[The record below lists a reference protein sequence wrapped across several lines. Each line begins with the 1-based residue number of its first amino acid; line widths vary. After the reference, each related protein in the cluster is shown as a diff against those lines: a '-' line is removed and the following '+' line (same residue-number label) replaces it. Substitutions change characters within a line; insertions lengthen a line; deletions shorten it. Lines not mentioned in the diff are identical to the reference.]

1 MEKKWNI
8 HLLLLDNIDLTLLLH
23 DAEELRISHKVDPIT
38 TQLKDDFYIS
48 SIIYVTS
55 AVEFRRITNTK
66 LT

>member
-1 MEKKWNI
+1 M
-8 HLLLLDNIDLTLLLH
+8 DLTLLLH
-23 DAEELRISHKVDPIT
+23 DAEELRFSHKVDPIT

-48 SIIYVTS
+48 NIIYVTS